1 VVAFSRQMWVCP
13 SGGLALLDEREQVR
27 GPAGVVCRGSHG
39 ARLPSGGVSGRHMID
54 VTARPR
60 MGTRAVI
67 GEVTM
72 ADVVAVPAIC
82 PSLWC
87 GRMTAGAAVWQ
98 IEL

>member
-1 VVAFSRQMWVCP
+1 
-13 SGGLALLDEREQVR
+13 
-27 GPAGVVCRGSHG
+27 
-39 ARLPSGGVSGRHMID
+39 MID

-60 MGTRAVI
+60 MGTRVVI